1 MFANKVFFYRSFLQ
15 LRLSLKL
22 GQRKQLNTS
31 IVHALNIYSAN
42 GFANCVIDVVLF
54 FGECSAELK
63 KQFLQDNFILKNL
76 PTQTEFPARVGTK
89 DGFDEV
95 VSSILEVCSGVM

>member
-63 KQFLQDNFILKNL
+63 KTVPAGQFHPQELANTN
-76 PTQTEFPARVGTK
+76 
-89 DGFDEV
+89 
-95 VSSILEVCSGVM
+95 GVPSACGHQRWV